1 MLKSPETHIT
11 NGASREGFPE
21 FEDSHNSAHEAYAY
35 DSLEEYES
43 YFSKVVVS
51 NSEEA
56 RGSSSEDEK
65 KDKTG
70 EDEGSLVPNEEL
82 RKVLDPGVFTASVYP
97 SYIRELRT
105 IMEDTWRMLKT
116 GTVGGALGL
125 DLGCGPMVQFPL
137 LLTSNVECMVLAHY
151 FDQTKTIIQGWLKDD
166 QDNVLNLNDMLASA
180 ATLADKPGNALK
192 EQLKSCVADVVS
204 CDLLNRK
211 KGQFLPEKYDQNDM
225 FDVVVTSLLLEAV
238 IPDLETY
245 AKVIKRIQGL
255 LKRRG
260 HLLMNGVLGMTHW
273 DTKAG
278 RFNCVTLTKESLEKV
293 LRDCGFLDLEWTI
306 VDREYFHSV
315 SDYAKSFLLLARK
328 P

>member
-1 MLKSPETHIT
+1 S
-11 NGASREGFPE
+11 
-21 FEDSHNSAHEAYAY
+21 
-35 DSLEEYES
+35 
-43 YFSKVVVS
+43 
-51 NSEEA
+51 
-56 RGSSSEDEK
+56 
-65 KDKTG
+65 
-70 EDEGSLVPNEEL
+70 
-82 RKVLDPGVFTASVYP
+82 
-97 SYIRELRT
+97 
-105 IMEDTWRMLKT
+105 